1 MDRNEKDK
9 DNQNEKHN
17 EKEIKRKKFVRI
29 DLYF

>member
-9 DNQNEKHN
+9 DNQNEKDN